1 MVERNRVLLGHARRV
16 NERTRLVADAIDGPE
31 AIAATKPDIVVLDDN
46 LAVVRGRDVAVQL
59 RVLDR
64 LARPSARPHDR
75 YAEPHGLN
83 VPSTAQGQDHAR

>member
-1 MVERNRVLLGHARRV
+1 MVPPGAIAVERNRVLLSHARRV

-31 AIAATKPDIVVLDDN
+31 AIAATIVTQPDIVVLDDN

-64 LARPSARPHDR
+64 LARIS
-75 YAEPHGLN
+75 
-83 VPSTAQGQDHAR
+83 STIRSLRRTP